1 MGIAKQWIGVV
12 LALCLSIASAGM
24 PARADSWALPA
35 VESYFSGDR
44 QWRLEVRPRP
54 IESQLKYFEDGMEG
68 RDAAGGLAGA
78 SQKSAEA
85 SLQRRQGERWTTVWE
100 GPLLNDVAPVSAL
113 VAPDGRFVTF
123 DNWHSTG
130 YGPKTVVIYDAT
142 GRAVRSM
149 GLKDFLPPAYVAILG
164 RSVSSIMWSGEHRIS
179 KDGRRV
185 LVNVYA
191 PQDDE
196 GGKPMKYVDIAFD
209 LETGRQLPNTG
220 KAWAAAAKTAERDYR
235 EKQSKDAVEL
245 AEFTAPLRAPNS
257 EKELDWRRYAYEA
270 WGRLTQ
276 DSDGASPYVLV
287 IGAGDETD
295 PETTRGVLQELLAG
309 VAAPKRTVMLLGPS
323 QDELQRSIEEE
334 AAAAPPGKLAGRRVY
349 VVADA
354 ARYEAMAKALQRS
367 GADCV
372 RIDPAVAIEQR
383 PQRLKNF
390 IEFRRRQ
397 DTAEL

>member
-1 MGIAKQWIGVV
+1 MGTAKLWMSIV
-12 LALCLSIASAGM
+12 LASCLSAATAAM
-24 PARADSWALPA
+24 PARADSWELPK
-35 VESYFSGDR
+35 VESYFSSDR

-54 IESQLKYFEDGMEG
+54 IESQLKYFGDAVEG
-68 RDAAGGLAGA
+68 REPAGGLAGA
-78 SQKSAEA
+78 TQTSANA
-85 SLQRRQGERWTTVWE
+85 SLQRLRGERWTTVWE
-100 GPLLNDVAPVSAL
+100 GPLLNDVAPVSVL

-130 YGPKTVVIYDAT
+130 YGPKTVVIYDAA
-142 GRAVRSM
+142 GRSVRSM

-164 RSVSSIMWSGEHRIS
+164 RSVSSILWSGEHRIS
-179 KDGRRV
+179 RDGRRV

-196 GGKPMKYVDIAFD
+196 RGKPMKYVDIAFE

-235 EKQSKDAVEL
+235 EKQSKDAAEL

-257 EKELDWRRYAYEA
+257 EKELDWQRYAYEA

-287 IGAGDETD
+287 IGAGDDGD
-295 PETTRGVLQELLAG
+295 PDTTRGVLRELLEG
-309 VAAPKRTVMLLGPS
+309 VAAPDRTVLLLGPS
-323 QDELQRSIEEE
+323 QDELLRSIEAQ
-334 AAAAPPGKLAGRRVY
+334 AATAPPGKLEGRRVY

-354 ARYEAMAKALQRS
+354 ASHKAIAKALQRS
-367 GADCV
+367 GADYV

-397 DTAEL
+397 DAAEY